1 MDLRKLIDSKR
12 TDKDTL
18 HSYLETYEN
27 LFREKR
33 YTSTTIMEIGIA
45 EGGSIKLW
53 NDYFVNA
60 RIFGIDIMSM
70 KDSIKDIKYNYS
82 RINLSLN
89 TDAYNMNVDVFKD
102 KFDIIIEDVDHILS
116 IQIIFLKNYHSILE
130 DDGIMI
136 IEDIQKVEDLEVLS
150 NETPEEYKK
159 YIEVYD
165 LRANKGRYDD
175 ILFVINKN
183 KRI

>member
-1 MDLRKLIDSKR
+1 MELKKLIDNSR

-18 HSYLETYEN
+18 HSYLETYEK
-27 LFREKR
+27 LFKDKR
-33 YTSTTIMEIGIA
+33 FTTTAVMEIGIA

-60 RIFGIDIMSM
+60 RIFGLDIMDM
-70 KDSIKDIKYNYS
+70 KDSINDIKYNYP

-89 TDAYNMNVDVFKD
+89 TDAYNIDVNIFKN
-102 KFDIIIEDVDHILS
+102 KFDIIIEDGYHTLS
-116 IQIIFLKNYHSILE
+116 NQIKFLKNYLPILE
-130 DDGIMI
+130 EDGIMI
-136 IEDIQKVEDLEVLS
+136 IEDVDKIEDIDSLI

-165 LRANKGRYDD
+165 LRENKGRYDD

>member
-1 MDLRKLIDSKR
+1 MELRTLIDSSR
-12 TDKDTL
+12 TDKDTI

-33 YTSTTIMEIGIA
+33 FTSTAIMEIGIA

-60 RIFGIDIMSM
+60 RIFGLDIMSM
-70 KDSIKDIKYNYS
+70 KDSIKDIKYNYP

-89 TDAYNMNVDVFKD
+89 TDAYNIDVNIFKN
-102 KFDIIIEDVDHILS
+102 KFDIIIEDGFHTLS
-116 IQIIFLKNYHSILE
+116 NQLKFLKKYLPILE

-136 IEDIQKVEDLEVLS
+136 IEDVDKIEDIDELS
-150 NETPEEYKK
+150 KATPEEYKK